1 MALGVRCLGIGG
13 GGGGGGRQVSGIDEG
28 IGGGGGGKD
37 GGNRQIGCLEA
48 ILRQKAGD
56 SALLRE
62 LELIYCFERSSSS
75 NLIRVRFV
83 IIYIYIYIYIYTH
96 IYIYIYIYM
105 DLRLVARGQV
115 LVCVL

>member
-1 MALGVRCLGIGG
+1 MALGVRCQGAGG
-13 GGGGGGRQVSGIDEG
+13 GGGGGGRQVSSIDEG

-62 LELIYCFERSSSS
+62 LELMYCFESSCISVCRCNVKLGLNAMVASASWFGKSS
-75 NLIRVRFV
+75 PR
-83 IIYIYIYIYIYTH
+83 
-96 IYIYIYIYM
+96 
-105 DLRLVARGQV
+105 
-115 LVCVL
+115 